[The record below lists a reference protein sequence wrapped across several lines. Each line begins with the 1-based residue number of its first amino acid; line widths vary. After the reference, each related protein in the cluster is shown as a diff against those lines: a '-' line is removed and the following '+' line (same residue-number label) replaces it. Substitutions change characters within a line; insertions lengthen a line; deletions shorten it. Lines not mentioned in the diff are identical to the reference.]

1 MNNVQIDSLLI
12 FRDTTMRSVHCQL
25 FLLLFSICVPVISCF
40 SNMLVNKIDLAKLQ
54 LRQAIQH
61 SNEIFTQNLSFYSIL
76 DLLLLFFISLDG
88 RERNSLLLQSK

>member
-1 MNNVQIDSLLI
+1 
-12 FRDTTMRSVHCQL
+12 MRSVHCQL

-61 SNEIFTQNLSFYSIL
+61 SRMKYSLKNLSFYSIL

-88 RERNSLLLQSK
+88 RENENSLLLQSK